1 MRVLYDDDVLSVQ
14 VCGGISRYFT
24 QLIEALG
31 AVADI
36 EMHLPFWLT
45 VNTHLAASLA
55 VVPALAEVLRTDAD
69 LSLVCFGGG
78 PLTVEEAAPSRQPA
92 SCPGSWPY
100 AVMIDLWPPSTLA
113 PSRSFIPLC
122 NEGFGMPMREAMI
135 NRCPVLIP
143 RLSCFPAIAADAAL
157 YFDPAQADGTM
168 EILNRLARDA
178 SLRRRLAEAGARR
191 AACFTWQRSAA
202 QHAALY
208 RSLAS

>member
-1 MRVLYDDDVLSVQ
+1 MRVLYDDDVFSVQ

-24 QLIEALG
+24 QLIEALD

-36 EMHLPFWLT
+36 EVHLPFWLT

-55 VVPALAEVLRTDAD
+55 VVPALAEVSRTDAD

-78 PLTVEEAAPSRQPA
+78 PLTAEEAAPSRQPA

-100 AVMIDLWPPSTLA
+100 AVTIDLWPPSTLA
-113 PSRSFIPLC
+113 PSRS
-122 NEGFGMPMREAMI
+122 
-135 NRCPVLIP
+135 
-143 RLSCFPAIAADAAL
+143 
-157 YFDPAQADGTM
+157 

-178 SLRRRLAEAGARR
+178 TLRRRLAEAGARR
-191 AACFTWQRSAA
+191 GACFTWQRSAA